1 LENHLLEVKGVDIL
15 YGDVQAV
22 WDLSIH
28 VDEETI
34 VALVGANGAG
44 KTTLLKTISGITRA
58 KRGEILFSGESLA
71 KLRPQEVVN
80 RGISHV
86 PEGRRLFS
94 KLTILE
100 NLRLG
105 AYPPRARPL
114 FAKSLERTYGLFP
127 VLKERKNQMAG
138 SLSGG
143 EQQMLAIA
151 RALMAH
157 PDLLMLD
164 EPSLGLSPIFV
175 RTMFELIGTLNH
187 QKMTI
192 LLVEQNIHQ
201 ALKISHQAYVLKTGK
216 IAMAGRGDELLAD
229 PEVQRA
235 YIGTARVNPMRAGA
249 TGKRSCSNI

>member
-1 LENHLLEVKGVDIL
+1 MENHLLEVKGVDVL

-28 VDEETI
+28 VDEGAI

-44 KTTLLKTISGITRA
+44 KTTLLKTISGIIHA
-58 KRGEILFSGESLA
+58 KRGEILFSGKSLA
-71 KLRPQEVVN
+71 KLSPQEVVDK
-80 RGISHV
+80 GISHV

-94 KLTILE
+94 KLTVLE
-100 NLRLG
+100 NLKLG

-114 FAKSLERTYGLFP
+114 SAKSLERAYDLFP
-127 VLKERKNQMAG
+127 VLKERKNQTAG

-151 RALMAH
+151 RALMAQ

-164 EPSLGLSPIFV
+164 EPSLGLSPILV
-175 RTMFELIGTLNH
+175 RTMFELICTLNN
-187 QKMTI
+187 QKVTI

-201 ALKISHQAYVLKTGK
+201 ALKIANQAYVLKTGK
-216 IAMAGRGDELLAD
+216 IAMSGRGDELLANQ
-229 PEVQRA
+229 EVQKA
-235 YIGTARVNPMRAGA
+235 YIGERWSKPR
-249 TGKRSCSNI
+249 